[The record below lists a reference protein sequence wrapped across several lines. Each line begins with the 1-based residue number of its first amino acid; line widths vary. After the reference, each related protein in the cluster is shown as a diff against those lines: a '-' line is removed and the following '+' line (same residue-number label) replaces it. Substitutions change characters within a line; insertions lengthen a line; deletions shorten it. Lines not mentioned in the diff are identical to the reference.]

1 MEGKYPVLDGDKQVG
16 WAMVTRQ
23 GLYYHICCR
32 CKPEGNEVVKLQI
45 KTGETCH
52 HIGVLIPVEGEF
64 GLDMKIPVKR
74 LGDRI
79 GQFEISS
86 GKKDA
91 SIRFIPV
98 IPHEPFSHLRMLNV
112 AKLERRGDQIG
123 VVINIP

>member
-1 MEGKYPVLDGDKQVG
+1 M
-16 WAMVTRQ
+16 
-23 GLYYHICCR
+23 
-32 CKPEGNEVVKLQI
+32 VKLQI
-45 KTGETCH
+45 KTGETYH
-52 HIGVLIPVEGEF
+52 HIGVLIPIDGKF

-91 SIRFIPV
+91 SVRFIPV
-98 IPHEPFSHLRMLNV
+98 VPHEPFCYLRMLNV

-123 VVINIP
+123 VVISIP